1 MIANFEDFCLWMYV
15 VVDEFVAAT
24 AAALQAESGAGTGV
38 QRQRVESRWRWWGEC
53 RGWTREAPLL
63 RCWRE
68 RPDLFPHIPERSRF
82 NRRRRALAQA
92 INAIRQG
99 TLATLDV
106 AQDRQCAIDSLP
118 VPVLQ
123 FHLVPSAAGAAG
135 WLGADFG
142 KVPTQEADHLR
153 LQAAPAGHPRWGD
166 PRLRPGPRQRQ
177 RRDGR
182 GRIAARTGRPDGP
195 RRQGLYQ
202 RPAGRRTAR
211 GVRGGAADH
220 PPPQPAA
227 TGPPGHGALAQRR
240 APRSSRPSTTN
251 SPSSSA
257 WPAIMPTPSRACAP
271 ASIRS
276 WARAH
281 PLHLSE
287 PLAGARRFLTP
298 QGVGLPQ
305 LAHGPTRSSIAN
317 GARAR
322 RRPSGRGGGLSC
334 RTGSEERQRP
344 CYTDPASACGVK
356 CMREWSPS
364 GVTFVESLR

>member
-15 VVDEFVAAT
+15 VVDELWRQLPPPYKPSRGPGPGCSDSELIT
-24 AAALQAESGAGTGV
+24 MALV
-38 QRQRVESRWRWWGEC
+38 GEC

-135 WLGADFG
+135 WRAEGADFG
-142 KVPTQEADHLR
+142 KVPTKKQTIFGYKLHLLATLGGVIR
-153 LQAAPAGHPRWGD
+153 DFALAPASASG
-166 PRLRPGPRQRQ
+166 
-177 RRDGR
+177 RDGR

-240 APRSSRPSTTN
+240 APDHRDRQRPTHRAVRPGP
-251 SPSSSA
+251 PSCPHLPGPVRPPPYEA
-257 WPAIMPTPSRACAP
+257 G
-271 ASIRS
+271 
-276 WARAH
+276 RAH
-281 PLHLSE
+281 PS
-287 PLAGARRFLTP
+287 A
-298 QGVGLPQ
+298 
-305 LAHGPTRSSIAN
+305 SI
-317 GARAR
+317 
-322 RRPSGRGGGLSC
+322 
-334 RTGSEERQRP
+334 
-344 CYTDPASACGVK
+344 
-356 CMREWSPS
+356 
-364 GVTFVESLR
+364 